1 MIHEFLG
8 LHRALKSGLEAPCAA
23 ANRSNTLA
31 YYTRV
36 LSKDESFP
44 SFEELARLIH
54 DTHPDYRLTI
64 ESGEEEDW
72 ESLLLSSIDEVEVAV
87 IERNPVFDGSTGQDE
102 IADFLEEI
110 QDCKPESG
118 VAWLTDYLA
127 EVKTVYA
134 FQHLQGA
141 EMEDGGNVLHAL
153 RSALWERG
161 DAIIQADGEG
171 FTNEDGYHI
180 VWQFSDSVSGPW
192 NMGVYKDDLW
202 YHFKMDLG
210 DPDHRAAFL
219 EGEVPD
225 DLSAIPIAGSRA

>member
-1 MIHEFLG
+1 
-8 LHRALKSGLEAPCAA
+8 
-23 ANRSNTLA
+23 LA

-36 LSKDESFP
+36 LSKQEEFP
-44 SFEELARLIH
+44 PFDELARLIR
-54 DTHPDYRLTI
+54 DGHPDYKLTI
-64 ESGEEEDW
+64 ESSEEEEW
-72 ESLLLSSIDEVEVAV
+72 ETLLLSGNDEVEVAV
-87 IERNPVFDGSTGQDE
+87 IERNAVANGSTGQDE
-102 IADFLEEI
+102 IADLLEDI
-110 QDCKPESG
+110 QDCKPQSG
-118 VAWLTDYLA
+118 AEWLTDYLA

-141 EMEDGGNVLHAL
+141 ETDEGGNVLHAL

-171 FTNEDGYHI
+171 FTNEEGFHI
-180 VWQFSDSVSGPW
+180 LWQFSDSVSGPW

-202 YHFKMDLG
+202 HHFKMDLG

-225 DLSAIPIAGSRA
+225 DLTSVQVAGSRD

>member
-1 MIHEFLG
+1 M
-8 LHRALKSGLEAPCAA
+8 
-23 ANRSNTLA
+23 A

-36 LSKDESFP
+36 LSKQEEYP
-44 SFEELARLIH
+44 SFEELASLIR
-54 DTHPDYRLTI
+54 DAHPDYKLNI
-64 ESGEEEDW
+64 ESGEEEEW
-72 ESLLLSSIDEVEVAV
+72 ESLLLSSKDEVEVAV
-87 IERNPVFDGSTGQDE
+87 IERNPVYDGSTGQDE

-118 VAWLTDYLA
+118 VVWLTDYLA

-141 EMEDGGNVLHAL
+141 EMEEGGNVLHAL

-171 FTNEDGYHI
+171 FTNEEGYHI

-225 DLSAIPIAGSRA
+225 DLSAIPITGSRG